1 VNYPR
6 NSVCGSLREALQS
19 LDKDRGFLTA
29 GGVFADDFIDSFIE
43 MKMVEVM
50 RFEMTPHP
58 VEQDMCYSV

>member
-1 VNYPR
+1 MPCARCAASGSHGGPVVNR
-6 NSVCGSLREALQS
+6 
-19 LDKDRGFLTA
+19 

-58 VEQDMCYSV
+58 VEYDMYYSV